1 MFDNFTKTFNNKKHK
16 DHKKDNLMDL
26 ERAKM
31 PATMPYIEKEHENI
45 EISNAIEIQRQR
57 IELME
62 DALRLERHKVYLMS
76 NQIRENE
83 DFIKGKKSMK
93 IEKREF
99 IKACPAEGCKGF
111 LSTSWKCGACSI
123 WVCKHCEEI
132 IGKDKNAEHVCDD
145 NKKKSIA
152 FIKKSTKP
160 CPSCGTSISKI
171 SGCFEKGTKIML
183 WNGKEKLVEN
193 IVKGDELIGT
203 DGNKRTVL
211 ETLKGK
217 DKLYNINQNNG
228 MNYTVNSRHDLILKP
243 SYFKKYKVYNDFIKM
258 WWVDSNNVVFKSRK
272 IKYTQDNYN
281 EKIEYVKTF
290 MNSIKETNLKIT
302 VDDYIKLKKH
312 TKSKLYG
319 FKSTIVNWKHQ
330 DIDIDPYIVGTW
342 LGDGYSDG
350 SSISSNDNEIIEKW
364 MNWCENNDGEL
375 VHTAP
380 YRFSIRRRGA
390 GYKRGAIGEEND
402 CKVCKLNKFELCS
415 VKKEYIK
422 TKKHKNSTS
431 PLKDALKK
439 YNLLNNKHI
448 PDVYLMN
455 SEENRLKLLAG
466 IIDTDGCVSNNGK
479 RITIIQVNKHLS
491 NQICVL
497 ARSLGFLVKMS
508 LRKKLNVKVPK
519 CEERKDYKSQYNIN
533 ISGTHLNKIPTILKR
548 KKCIN
553 SNPNKDYFKSSI
565 KVEYKSYDEYYGFR
579 IDGNNEFILPDFT
592 SVKNCDQMWCTGCK
606 VAFSWNTGRK
616 INGTIHNPHY
626 YEYMQRSNT
635 AGHVNQQP
643 GAILC
648 GGLPYHQYFVGILT
662 ECLVE
667 INGFDKD
674 SAYCLKERIM
684 SLYRISGE
692 IRENIL
698 DKYRE
703 DIQNNDNLQ
712 YRIRFI
718 KKEIDE
724 KDFKK
729 NIMRKKKSLDFKQEV
744 LHIYELFNVVL
755 VETVRDIYE
764 SLIELPHQK
773 KETVSTRYDRYYGRD
788 VRRSVRCREI
798 QEQHVT
804 GYINKLV
811 EHFNKVND
819 LALYCNDELFK
830 ISTAYNLQVLV
841 IPDLVNNPT
850 YLKVKNNMLDVK
862 ESAKQ
867 VFDAENIFLWCKHR
881 GPYCRDTRGYKSTGK
896 YKEKFPNFNPVIR
909 EFYESENKRWEEK
922 SKQKD
927 GSWVGRPNIL
937 NLL

>member
-1 MFDNFTKTFNNKKHK
+1 MTTECAICCEKYNKSNRKKIICKTCNFEACNKCCETYLLSLQDDPHCMSCKARWTNMFMFENFTKTFNNKKHK

-31 PATMPYIEKEHENI
+31 PATMPYIEKEQENI
-45 EISNAIEIQRQR
+45 EISKEIEIQRQK

-62 DALRLERHKVYLMS
+62 EALRAERHKVYVMS

-83 DFIKGKKSMK
+83 DFIKGRKSMK

-132 IGKDKNAEHVCDD
+132 IGKDKNAEHVCDE

-171 SGCFEKGTKIML
+171 SG
-183 WNGKEKLVEN
+183 
-193 IVKGDELIGT
+193 
-203 DGNKRTVL
+203 
-211 ETLKGK
+211 
-217 DKLYNINQNNG
+217 
-228 MNYTVNSRHDLILKP
+228 
-243 SYFKKYKVYNDFIKM
+243 
-258 WWVDSNNVVFKSRK
+258 
-272 IKYTQDNYN
+272 
-281 EKIEYVKTF
+281 
-290 MNSIKETNLKIT
+290 
-302 VDDYIKLKKH
+302 
-312 TKSKLYG
+312 
-319 FKSTIVNWKHQ
+319 
-330 DIDIDPYIVGTW
+330 
-342 LGDGYSDG
+342 
-350 SSISSNDNEIIEKW
+350 
-364 MNWCENNDGEL
+364 
-375 VHTAP
+375 
-380 YRFSIRRRGA
+380 
-390 GYKRGAIGEEND
+390 
-402 CKVCKLNKFELCS
+402 
-415 VKKEYIK
+415 
-422 TKKHKNSTS
+422 
-431 PLKDALKK
+431 
-439 YNLLNNKHI
+439 
-448 PDVYLMN
+448 
-455 SEENRLKLLAG
+455 
-466 IIDTDGCVSNNGK
+466 
-479 RITIIQVNKHLS
+479 
-491 NQICVL
+491 
-497 ARSLGFLVKMS
+497 
-508 LRKKLNVKVPK
+508 
-519 CEERKDYKSQYNIN
+519 
-533 ISGTHLNKIPTILKR
+533 
-548 KKCIN
+548 
-553 SNPNKDYFKSSI
+553 
-565 KVEYKSYDEYYGFR
+565 
-579 IDGNNEFILPDFT
+579 
-592 SVKNCDQMWCTGCK
+592 CDQMWCTGCK

-626 YEYMQRSNT
+626 FEYMQRSNT

-648 GGLPYHQYFVGILT
+648 GGLPYHQYFVRILT

-667 INGFDKD
+667 VNGFDKD

-764 SLIELPHQK
+764 SLNELPHQV

-798 QEQHVT
+798 KEQHVT

-841 IPDLVNNPT
+841 IPDLVNNPV

-909 EFYESENKRWEEK
+909 EFYESEKKRWEENE
-922 SKQKD
+922 KQKN